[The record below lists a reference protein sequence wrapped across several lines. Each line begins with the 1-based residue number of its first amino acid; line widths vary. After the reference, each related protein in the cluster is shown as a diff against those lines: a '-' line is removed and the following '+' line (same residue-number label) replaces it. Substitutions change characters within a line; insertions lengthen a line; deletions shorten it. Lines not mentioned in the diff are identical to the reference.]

1 MDDNQTEYAELEF
14 IDEPIYIHGS
24 LPLRIGTDCS
34 GIEAPIQA
42 LRQLGI
48 PHRHIW
54 SSDIDKFCIQ
64 SIKANYDP
72 ERLYGDR
79 NGSYPDG
86 DITKRD
92 HSTLP
97 DIDLYICG
105 FPCQPFSIA
114 GDRKGFEDKRGNV
127 FWSCLDVIKVKKPK
141 YFILE
146 NVKGLLGHDKENKK
160 DKYGRTWSIIW
171 ENIQSLEEFGYN
183 VKWKVMNTRDYG
195 IPQNRERVFIV
206 GVKEKDFIWPEKIEM
221 DNILGFID
229 YNDTHKYILQGNK
242 YSKLYDL
249 VPTES
254 IFADLAFI
262 GRYVIDNG
270 NGYKS
275 TTNYCN
281 CLNTK
286 GGLYNVKMNRYAN
299 INEYLRLQGFCLNFK
314 QIVSDSQMKKQTGN
328 SMSVNVI
335 KSIFN
340 QLL

>member
-1 MDDNQTEYAELEF
+1 MDNEYAELEF

-24 LPLRIGTDCS
+24 PPLRIGTDCS

-48 PHRHIW
+48 PHRHVW

-72 ERLYGDR
+72 ERLYGDL
-79 NGSYPDG
+79 NGPYPDG

-97 DIDLYICG
+97 DIDLYVCG

-127 FWSCLDVIKVKKPK
+127 FWSCLDVIKVKQPK

-146 NVKGLLGHDKENKK
+146 NVKGLLSHDKENKK

-171 ENIQSLEEFGYN
+171 NEIQGLEEFGYD

-195 IPQNRERVFIV
+195 IPQNRERIFIV
-206 GVKEKDFIWPEKIEM
+206 GLKGKDFKWPEKIEL
-221 DNILGFID
+221 DDIHDYIDFQDISINNQPNYAIELIKRSTSIIINLGFTQR
-229 YNDTHKYILQGNK
+229 NHNNTILCPCITTSS
-242 YSKLYDL
+242 SKLWNNL
-249 VPTES
+249 MS
-254 IFADLAFI
+254 
-262 GRYVIDNG
+262 RY
-270 NGYKS
+270 
-275 TTNYCN
+275 C
-281 CLNTK
+281 
-286 GGLYNVKMNRYAN
+286 N
-299 INEYLRLQGFCLNFK
+299 INELFKLQGFQSFK
-314 QIVSDSQMKKQTGN
+314 NVVSDSQLKKQIGN
-328 SMSVNVI
+328 SMSVNVVKI
-335 KSIFN
+335 ILNK
-340 QLL
+340 LL

>member
-1 MDDNQTEYAELEF
+1 MSDEYTKLVF
-14 IDEPIYIHGS
+14 LDEPIYIHGS
-24 LPLRIGTDCS
+24 PPLRIGTDCS

-79 NGSYPDG
+79 NGLYPDG
-86 DITKRD
+86 DITIRD

-97 DIDLYICG
+97 DIDLYVCG

-127 FWSCLDVIKVKKPK
+127 FWSCLDVIKLKQPK

-221 DNILGFID
+221 DDIKYYIDWSDRSTYKLKGNYTGLTEKVPENSLFID
-229 YNDTHKYILQGNK
+229 VAFSGMPNRKYKTSHKYIG
-242 YSKLYDL
+242 
-249 VPTES
+249 
-254 IFADLAFI
+254 
-262 GRYVIDNG
+262 
-270 NGYKS
+270 
-275 TTNYCN
+275 

-286 GGLYNVKMNRYAN
+286 GGLYCVPLTRYAN
-299 INEYLRLQGFCLNFK
+299 SKELLLLQGFCKYNIVTSNYQLKK
-314 QIVSDSQMKKQTGN
+314 QIGN
-328 SMSVNVI
+328 SMSVNVVKAI
-335 KSIFN
+335 LKK
-340 QLL
+340 LL

>member
-1 MDDNQTEYAELEF
+1 MDNEYAELEF

-24 LPLRIGTDCS
+24 PPLRIGTDCS

-48 PHRHIW
+48 PHRHVW

-64 SIKANYDP
+64 SIKSNYDP
-72 ERLYGDR
+72 ERLYGDP
-79 NGSYPDG
+79 NGPYPDG

-105 FPCQPFSIA
+105 FPCQPFSTA
-114 GDRKGFEDKRGNV
+114 GQRKGFDDKRGNV
-127 FWSCLDVIKVKKPK
+127 FWSCLDVIKVKQPK

-146 NVKGLLGHDKENKK
+146 NVKGLLCHDKENKK

-171 ENIQSLEEFGYN
+171 DNVQSLEEFGYE
-183 VKWKVMNTRDYG
+183 VKWKVMNTRNYG
-195 IPQNRERVFIV
+195 IPQNRERVYII
-206 GVKEKDFIWPEKIEM
+206 GTKETFEWPEKM
-221 DNILGFID
+221 YMKNINEIID
-229 YNDTHKYILQGNK
+229 YNDIDKYILKGKK

-262 GRYVIDNG
+262 GLRLISLG
-270 NGYKS
+270 NYNS
-275 TTNYCN
+275 TVNYCG
-281 CLNTK
+281 CINTK
-286 GGLYNVKMNRYAN
+286 GALYNIKMNRYAN
-299 INEYLRLQGFCLNFK
+299 INEYLSLQGFQHNNFIQLVCKSQLKK
-314 QIVSDSQMKKQTGN
+314 QIGN
-328 SMSVNVI
+328 SMSVNVVKAI
-335 KSIFN
+335 LKK
-340 QLL
+340 LL

>member
-1 MDDNQTEYAELEF
+1 MDNEYAELEF

-24 LPLRIGTDCS
+24 PPLRIGTDCS

-48 PHRHIW
+48 PHRHVW

-72 ERLYGDR
+72 ERLYGDP
-79 NGSYPDG
+79 NGPYPDG

-97 DIDLYICG
+97 DIDLYVCG

-127 FWSCLDVIKVKKPK
+127 FWSCLDVIKVKQPK

-146 NVKGLLGHDKENKK
+146 NVKGLLSHDKENKK

-171 ENIQSLEEFGYN
+171 NEIQGLEEFGYD

-195 IPQNRERVFIV
+195 IPQNRERIFIV
-206 GVKEKDFIWPEKIEM
+206 GLKGKDFKWPEKIEL
-221 DNILGFID
+221 DDIHDYIDFQDISINNQPNYAIELIKRSTSIIINLGFTQR
-229 YNDTHKYILQGNK
+229 NHNNTILCPCITTSS
-242 YSKLYDL
+242 SKLWNNL
-249 VPTES
+249 MS
-254 IFADLAFI
+254 
-262 GRYVIDNG
+262 RY
-270 NGYKS
+270 
-275 TTNYCN
+275 C
-281 CLNTK
+281 
-286 GGLYNVKMNRYAN
+286 N
-299 INEYLRLQGFCLNFK
+299 INELFKLQGFQSFK
-314 QIVSDSQMKKQTGN
+314 NVVSDSQLKKQIGN
-328 SMSVNVI
+328 SMSVNVVKI
-335 KSIFN
+335 ILNK
-340 QLL
+340 LL